1 MRQEFSCLFDGQP
14 GDQSGEDNKVN
25 ERGGQTV
32 YRIYSELDGKPLE
45 GFEHRNDMI

>member
-1 MRQEFSCLFDGQP
+1 MNNQEARVAA
-14 GDQSGEDNKVN
+14 DNKVN

-32 YRIYSELDGKPLE
+32 YCIYSELDGKLLE